1 MTELTVL
8 AARSAKPR
16 DAMYRLAAG
25 KGLYLQV
32 MPNGA
37 KYWRLKYRHLKKQP
51 KMISLGVFPQ
61 VGLADARTERDRL
74 RLLVDAGIDPSTQR
88 RADRLARELATENS
102 FEAIGRAWFAE
113 KKGSWV
119 ESYARG
125 VISRLENNVFPW
137 IGTFP
142 ITEVTA
148 PQILITM
155 RRIHERG
162 ATETAHRTRNY
173 LSEIFRFA
181 IRNGLAVHD
190 PAADV
195 AGAIPAAETVH
206 FPTLTEPSDIGG
218 LLRAIDGYRGTHIT
232 RYALKLSPLVFTRPG
247 ELRYAE
253 WCEVDLA
260 NGVWT
265 VPGVRLKMR
274 KAKKAKAEPHIVPLS
289 KQAIQLLKELH
300 ALTGAGRLLFPGERS
315 SDRPM
320 SENTVNAALH
330 TLGYK
335 GKIVAHGFRHMA
347 STALNEAGWDEDAIE
362 RQLAHKDRNRIRGI
376 YNKAKYLTERR
387 QMMQAWSDYLDRLRQ
402 DDGATKMRR
411 TSKGKKAAAM

>member
-1 MTELTVL
+1 MTELTAL
-8 AARSAKPR
+8 AARNAKPR

-61 VGLADARTERDRL
+61 VGLAEARAERDRL
-74 RLLVDAGIDPSTQR
+74 RQLINTGIDPSTQR

-102 FEAIGRAWFAE
+102 LEAIARAWFTE
-113 KKGSWV
+113 KRSSWV

-137 IGTFP
+137 LGALP
-142 ITEVTA
+142 ITEVIA
-148 PQILITM
+148 PQILTTM
-155 RRIHERG
+155 QRIHERG

-173 LSEIFRFA
+173 LSEVFRFA
-181 IRNGLAVHD
+181 IRNGFAERD

-195 AGAIPAAETVH
+195 VGAIPAAETVH

-253 WCEVDLA
+253 WREIDLA
-260 NGVWT
+260 HGVWT
-265 VPGVRLKMR
+265 VPGMRLKMR
-274 KAKKAKAEPHIVPLS
+274 KAKKAKAEPHVVPLS
-289 KQAIQLLKELH
+289 KQATQLLKELH
-300 ALTGAGRLLFPGERS
+300 ELTGAGRYLFPGERS

-330 TLGYK
+330 ALGYK
-335 GKIVAHGFRHMA
+335 GQIVAHGFRHMA
-347 STALNEAGWDEDAIE
+347 STALNEAGWDKDAIE

-376 YNKAKYLTERR
+376 YNKAQYITERR
-387 QMMQAWSDYLDRLRQ
+387 QMMQAWSDYLDRLRLG
-402 DDGATKMRR
+402 DGSAEMRR
-411 TSKGKKAAAM
+411 MRESKKADA

>member
-8 AARSAKPR
+8 AARNAKPR
-16 DAMYRLAAG
+16 DTMYRLAAG

-61 VGLADARTERDRL
+61 VGLAEARTERDRL
-74 RLLVDAGIDPSTQR
+74 RQLIGTGIDPSTQR
-88 RADRLARELATENS
+88 RADRLARELATENN
-102 FEAIGRAWFAE
+102 FEAVGRAWFAE
-113 KKGSWV
+113 KKSSWV
-119 ESYARG
+119 DSYARG

-137 IGTFP
+137 IGALP

-155 RRIHERG
+155 QRIHERG

-181 IRNGLAVHD
+181 IRSGLAERD

-195 AGAIPAAETVH
+195 VGAIPAAETAH

-218 LLRAIDGYRGTHIT
+218 LLRAIDGYRGTYIT
-232 RYALKLSPLVFTRPG
+232 RYALKLSPLLFTRPG

-253 WCEVDLA
+253 WCEIDLA
-260 NGVWT
+260 SGVWT

-274 KAKKAKAEPHIVPLS
+274 KAKKAKAEPHVVPLS
-289 KQAIQLLKELH
+289 RQAVQLLKELH
-300 ALTGAGRLLFPGERS
+300 ALTGAGRFLFPGERS

-347 STALNEAGWDEDAIE
+347 STALNEAGWDKDAIE
-362 RQLAHKDRNRIRGI
+362 RQLAHKDKDHVRGI
-376 YNKAKYLTERR
+376 YNKAKYAAERR
-387 QMMQAWSDYLDRLRQ
+387 QMMQAWSDYLDRLRLG
-402 DDGATKMRR
+402 DEAMMRR
-411 TSKGKKAAAM
+411 TSRSKKATA